1 MHSIS
6 TAALLSIVALVSSLG
21 VVVQAASLLPHMC
34 SVWKKATAT
43 SCVDWAKDLGMDVDV
58 LKTSVLAYNSKVNYK
73 CTNLHIGTSVRV
85 FLLQT
90 RIIRTGV
97 LTHSRLVLP
106 GHWHKLTDRISV
118 SQASVALMLE
128 TQVCQRGV
136 SGDWSCTLGHTM
148 DPLLCGG
155 EDGGRSQIDCR
166 VSRLHYSTAGYG
178 LNLT

>member
-21 VVVQAASLLPHMC
+21 VVVQASYEPHKC
-34 SVWKKATAT
+34 TKWKEATKT
-43 SCVDWAKDLGMDVDV
+43 SCDDWAKDLSMNADV
-58 LKTSVLAYNSKVNYK
+58 LKTSVLAYNSKVNGA

-106 GHWHKLTDRISV
+106 GHELTDRISV

-128 TQVCQRGV
+128 TQVCQRSV
-136 SGDWSCTLGHTM
+136 SGDRSCTLGHTTG
-148 DPLLCGG
+148 PLLCGG
-155 EDGGRSQIDCR
+155 EGGGRSQIDCR
-166 VSRLHYSTAGYG
+166 VSRFYYSTAGYG